1 MSNYD
6 VVKQYMETKGAARLN
21 RHELFTNDGS
31 AGLWTTDSG
40 EPIIIKG
47 KESLAKHA
55 IWSLQ
60 CFPDWEWFDVV
71 IHETLNGNI
80 FWVEC
85 KGKGKIIF
93 EGYPEGY
100 YQNDFIHYFQFEN
113 GKIKLQKEYMNPCLQ
128 LKSLGLNVPQIVRKG
143 L

>member
-6 VVKQYMETKGAARLN
+6 VVKQYMETKGSARLN
-21 RHELFTNDGS
+21 RHELFTNDGN

-47 KESLAKHA
+47 KENLAKHA

-71 IHETLNGNI
+71 IHQTLDENI

-128 LKSLGLNVPQIVRKG
+128 LKSLSLNVPQIVRKG